1 MNAPA
6 LSLRTRLLL
15 IPLVGAILPLALF
28 GAWLA
33 NSISRS
39 AEELLRARLEESLH
53 RVATGI
59 GARWVSRR
67 ADLLTMAEDDAVQNW
82 LRAQGA
88 DTTRV
93 DFGNTAERLKDA
105 VQSVTLRSADHEHGW
120 RLLANQ
126 TDDPAFTVSV
136 GVFERSSGR
145 RLGAL
150 DAQMRV
156 ASLVPPNAAWTA
168 GAGTL
173 LGIIDAATGTSL
185 VPVPFEPELMTRDR
199 FEWAGEQWMAVRR
212 RLHEPA
218 LELVAASPISP
229 FAQPFEMATRQGLIA
244 LIIVAT
250 LAAIA
255 TTLLTRRTTDSL
267 RELADA
273 ATTIA
278 AGQYGANVSVAE
290 GPDEVGRVAHAF
302 NSMSASLRH
311 TLDQLSERQS
321 LAAVGEF
328 AATLAHEV
336 RNPLTAIRIDLQ
348 RLEEKLPDDPAARAP
363 AARALQ
369 TLSRL
374 DATVTGALRVARSG
388 QATLGRIDLRDPLQA
403 AIHDVLPEL
412 NTRAIQFSE
421 ALPAE
426 PAWVMGDGAALY
438 QLFFNLLL
446 NAAQATPA
454 SGGVNV
460 SLSRS
465 PEGIAVRIA
474 DSGPGIAADATEQV
488 FAPFYTTKPGG
499 TGLGLAIARR
509 IATAHGGHMA
519 IERGSP
525 WGAVLVVQLPCAQR
539 NVLNASS

>member
-1 MNAPA
+1 MSTPT

-39 AEELLRARLEESLH
+39 AEELLRARLEESLQ
-53 RVATGI
+53 RVATGV

-67 ADLLTMAEDDAVQNW
+67 ADLLTVAEDETVQAW
-82 LRAQGA
+82 LRAQAADGA
-88 DTTRV
+88 RV
-93 DFGNTAERLKDA
+93 DLGSTGERLRTA
-105 VQSVTLRSADHEHGW
+105 VQSVTLRSAAHEHGW
-120 RLLANQ
+120 RVLTNQ
-126 TDDPAFTVSV
+126 ADEPAFTVSV
-136 GVFERSSGR
+136 DVFERGSGR

-150 DAQMRV
+150 DAQMRI
-156 ASLVPPNAAWTA
+156 ASLVPSNAAWTA
-168 GAGTL
+168 GAGTV
-173 LGIIDAATGTSL
+173 LGVIDLVTDTSL
-185 VPVPFEPELMTRDR
+185 VPVPFEAELIRLDR
-199 FEWAGEQWMAVRR
+199 FEWSGEQWMAVRR
-212 RLHEPA
+212 RLYEPA
-218 LELVAASPISP
+218 LELVAASPIAP
-229 FAQPFEMATRQGLIA
+229 FAQPFEAATRQGLVA

-250 LAAIA
+250 LAALA

-267 RELADA
+267 RKLADA

-278 AGQYGANVSVAE
+278 AGQYGATVSVAE
-290 GPDEVGRVAHAF
+290 GRDEVGRVAHAF

-348 RLEEKLPDDPAARAP
+348 RLEEQLPDDQAVRAP

-388 QATLGRIDLRDPLQA
+388 QATLGRIDLRDPLRA
-403 AIHDVLPEL
+403 AIHDVLPEMT
-412 NTRAIQFSE
+412 TRGIQFGDS
-421 ALPAE
+421 LPAQ
-426 PAWVMGDGAALY
+426 PTWVMGDGAALY

-446 NAAQATPA
+446 NAAEATPA
-454 SGGVNV
+454 AGSVNV

-465 PEGIAVRIA
+465 ADGVAVRVS
-474 DSGPGIAADATEQV
+474 DSGPGIAAKAAEQV
-488 FAPFYTTKPGG
+488 FAPFYTTKSAG

-509 IATAHGGHMA
+509 ITTAHGGHVT
-519 IERGSP
+519 IENGSVRG
-525 WGAVLVVQLPCAQR
+525 ATVLVQLPA
-539 NVLNASS
+539 VPDVTS

>member
-1 MNAPA
+1 MNARA

-67 ADLLTMAEDDAVQNW
+67 ADLLTVGEDEAVQQW
-82 LRAQGA
+82 LRAGA
-88 DTTRV
+88 ADSRRV
-93 DFGNTAERLKDA
+93 EFGNTGERLKSA
-105 VQSVTLRSADHEHGW
+105 VQSVTLRPADRELEW
-120 RLLANQ
+120 QLLTNQ
-126 TDDPAFTVSV
+126 VDDPTFTVSV
-136 GVFERSSGR
+136 DMFERSSGR

-150 DAQMRV
+150 EAQMRI
-156 ASLVPPNAAWTA
+156 ASLVPSNAAWTA
-168 GAGTL
+168 GAGTV
-173 LGIIDAATGTSL
+173 LGVIDPATGTSL
-185 VPVPFEPELMTRDR
+185 LPLPFDPELITLDR
-199 FEWAGEQWMAVRR
+199 FEWTGEQWLAVRR

-229 FAQPFEMATRQGLIA
+229 FARPFEAATRQGLVA
-244 LIIVAT
+244 LIVVAT
-250 LAAIA
+250 LAAVA
-255 TTLLTRRTTDSL
+255 TTLLTRRTTHSL

-278 AGQYGANVSVAE
+278 AGQYGATVSVAE
-290 GPDEVGRVAHAF
+290 RPDELARVAQAF

-348 RLEEKLPDDPAARAP
+348 RLEEKLADDPAARAP

-369 TLSRL
+369 TLTRL

-388 QATLGRIDLRDPLQA
+388 QATLGRIDLRDPLRA

-454 SGGVNV
+454 NGDVNV

-465 PEGIAVRIA
+465 PEGMVVRIS
-474 DSGPGIAADATEQV
+474 DSGPGIVSDATEQV

-509 IATAHGGHMA
+509 IATAHGGSMA
-519 IERGSP
+519 IESGSP
-525 WGAVLVVQLPCAQR
+525 CGAVLVVQLPTAP
-539 NVLNASS
+539 NVTS

>member
-1 MNAPA
+1 MNARA

-15 IPLVGAILPLALF
+15 IPLVGAVLPLALF

-53 RVATGI
+53 RVATGV

-67 ADLLTMAEDDAVQNW
+67 ADLLTVGEDEVVQQW
-82 LRAQGA
+82 LRAEAA
-88 DTTRV
+88 DSRRV
-93 DFGNTAERLKDA
+93 DFGSAADRLKSA
-105 VQSVTLRSADHEHGW
+105 VQSVTLRPVDREQEW
-120 RLLANQ
+120 QLLTTQA
-126 TDDPAFTVSV
+126 DDPTFAVSV
-136 GVFERSSGR
+136 DMFERSSGR

-150 DAQMRV
+150 EARMRI
-156 ASLVPPNAAWTA
+156 ASLVPSNAAWTA
-168 GAGTL
+168 GAGTV
-173 LGIIDAATGTSL
+173 LGVVDLATGTSL
-185 VPVPFEPELMTRDR
+185 LPLPFDPELITLDR
-199 FEWAGEQWMAVRR
+199 FEWIGEQWLAVRR

-229 FAQPFEMATRQGLIA
+229 FARPFEAATRQGLVA
-244 LIIVAT
+244 LIVVAT
-250 LAAIA
+250 LAAMA
-255 TTLLTRRTTDSL
+255 TTLLTRRTTNSL

-278 AGQYGANVSVAE
+278 AGQYGATVSVAE
-290 GPDEVGRVAHAF
+290 GPDELGRVAHAF

-348 RLEEKLPDDPAARAP
+348 RLEERLQDDPGARAP

-374 DATVTGALRVARSG
+374 DATVSGALRVARSG
-388 QATLGRIDLRDPLQA
+388 QATLGRIDLRDPLRA
-403 AIHDVLPEL
+403 AIHDVLPEI

-454 SGGVNV
+454 RGGVNV
-460 SLSRS
+460 SLLRS
-465 PEGIAVRIA
+465 AEGTAVRIS
-474 DSGPGIAADATEQV
+474 DSGSGIAADAAEQV

-509 IATAHGGHMA
+509 IATAHGGQMA
-519 IERGSP
+519 IESGSRG
-525 WGAVLVVQLPCAQR
+525 GAVLVVQLPTAP
-539 NVLNASS
+539 NVTS

>member
-1 MNAPA
+1 MNAHT

-15 IPLVGAILPLALF
+15 IPLVVAILPMALF
-28 GAWLA
+28 GAWQA
-33 NSISRS
+33 NAISRS

-67 ADLLTMAEDDAVQNW
+67 ADLLTMVEDDAVQNW
-82 LRAQGA
+82 LRAQAA
-88 DTTRV
+88 DTAAV

-105 VQSVTLRSADHEHGW
+105 VQSVTVRPADHEHRW
-120 RLLANQ
+120 HLLANP

-150 DAQMRV
+150 DAQMRI

-168 GAGTL
+168 GAGTV

-185 VPVPFEPELMTRDR
+185 GRVPFEPELMTHDR

-212 RLHEPA
+212 RLHEPP

-229 FAQPFEMATRQGLIA
+229 LAQPFETATRQGLIA

-348 RLEEKLPDDPAARAP
+348 RLEEKLPDDPAARAS

-388 QATLGRIDLRDPLQA
+388 QATLGSIDLRDPLRA
-403 AIHDVLPEL
+403 AIDDVLPEI

-421 ALPAE
+421 ALPAA

-454 SGGVNV
+454 SGAISV

-465 PEGIAVRIA
+465 PEGLAVRVS
-474 DSGPGIAADATEQV
+474 DSGPGIAADVTEQV
-488 FAPFYTTKPGG
+488 FTPFYTTKPGG

-509 IATAHGGHMA
+509 IATAHGGHLV
-519 IERGSP
+519 IEDGSP
-525 WGAVLVVQLPCAQR
+525 RGAVLVVQLPAAPS
-539 NVLNASS
+539 VTS

>member
-1 MNAPA
+1 MIGRT

-28 GAWLA
+28 GVWLA

-67 ADLLTMAEDDAVQNW
+67 ADLLTMAEDEAVQEW
-82 LRAQGA
+82 LRAQAA

-93 DFGNTAERLKDA
+93 DFGSTAERLKST
-105 VQSVTLRSADHEHGW
+105 VQSLTLRPVDHEHGW
-120 RLLANQ
+120 RLLMNQ
-126 TDDPAFTVSV
+126 ADDPSFTASV
-136 GVFERSSGR
+136 DVLERSSGR

-150 DAQMRV
+150 EAQMRI
-156 ASLVPPNAAWTA
+156 ASLVPSNAAWMA
-168 GAGTL
+168 GAGTV
-173 LGIIDAATGTSL
+173 LGIIELATGTSL
-185 VPVPFEPELMTRDR
+185 VPLPFDAELIMLDR
-199 FEWAGEQWMAVRR
+199 FEWSGEQWITVRR
-212 RLHEPA
+212 RLYEPA
-218 LELVAASPISP
+218 LELVVASPIP
-229 FAQPFEMATRQGLIA
+229 PAVQPFEAATRQGLVA
-244 LIIVAT
+244 LTIVAT
-250 LAAIA
+250 LAAMA
-255 TTLLTRRTTDSL
+255 TTFLVRRTTNSL
-267 RELADA
+267 RQLADA

-278 AGQYGANVSVAE
+278 AGQYGATVSVAE
-290 GPDEVGRVAHAF
+290 GRDEVGRVARAF

-311 TLDQLSERQS
+311 TVDQLTERQS

-348 RLEEKLPDDPAARAP
+348 RLEEKLPDDPAVRAP
-363 AARALQ
+363 VARALQ

-374 DATVTGALRVARSG
+374 DATVTGALRVAQSG
-388 QATLGRIDLRDPLQA
+388 RATLGKIDLRDPLRA
-403 AIHDVLPEL
+403 AIHDVLPEI
-412 NTRAIQFSE
+412 NTRGIQFGD

-426 PAWVMGDGAALY
+426 PTWVMGDGAALY

-454 SGGVNV
+454 SGRVHV
-460 SLSRS
+460 SLSRAT
-465 PEGIAVRIA
+465 EGVAVRVS
-474 DSGPGIAADATEQV
+474 DSGPGISAEASEQV

-509 IATAHGGHMA
+509 IATVHGGRVV
-519 IERGSP
+519 IEDGPPR
-525 WGAVLVVQLPCAQR
+525 GAVVVVNLPSAP
-539 NVLNASS
+539 NVTS

>member
-67 ADLLTMAEDDAVQNW
+67 ADLLTVGEAEAVQQW
-82 LRAQGA
+82 LRAEIA
-88 DTTRV
+88 DNRRV
-93 DFGNTAERLKDA
+93 DFGSPGERLKSA
-105 VQSVTLRSADHEHGW
+105 VHSVTLRPADGEQPW
-120 RLLANQ
+120 QLLTNPA
-126 TDDPAFTVSV
+126 DDPTFTVSLDM
-136 GVFERSSGR
+136 FEPSSGR

-150 DAQMRV
+150 DAQMRI
-156 ASLVPPNAAWTA
+156 ASLMPSNAAWTA
-168 GAGTL
+168 GAGTV
-173 LGIIDAATGTSL
+173 LGVIDPATGTSL
-185 VPVPFEPELMTRDR
+185 VPVPFEAQLLGLDR
-199 FEWAGEQWMAVRR
+199 FEWSGEQWMAVRR

-218 LELVAASPISP
+218 LELVAASPIPP
-229 FAQPFEMATRQGLIA
+229 FAQPFEAATRQGLIA

-250 LAAIA
+250 LAAMA
-255 TTLLTRRTTDSL
+255 TTVLTRRTTDSL

-348 RLEEKLPDDPAARAP
+348 RLEEQLPGDSAARAP

-369 TLSRL
+369 TLTRL

-388 QATLGRIDLRDPLQA
+388 QATLGRIDLRDPLRA

-446 NAAQATPA
+446 NAAQATP
-454 SGGVNV
+454 GNGDVHV

-465 PEGIAVRIA
+465 PEGVVVRIS
-474 DSGPGIAADATEQV
+474 DSGPGIGADATEQV

-509 IATAHGGHMA
+509 IATAHGGHMS
-519 IERGSP
+519 IEDGSP
-525 WGAVLVVQLPCAQR
+525 RGALLVVQLPTAP
-539 NVLNASS
+539 NVTS

>member
-67 ADLLTMAEDDAVQNW
+67 ADLLTVGEAEAVQQW
-82 LRAQGA
+82 LRAETAGSR
-88 DTTRV
+88 RV
-93 DFGNTAERLKDA
+93 DFGSPGERLKSA
-105 VQSVTLRSADHEHGW
+105 VHSVTLRPADREQPW
-120 RLLANQ
+120 QLLTNPA
-126 TDDPAFTVSV
+126 DDPTFTVSLDM
-136 GVFERSSGR
+136 FEPSTGR
-145 RLGAL
+145 RVGAL
-150 DAQMRV
+150 DAQMRI
-156 ASLVPPNAAWTA
+156 ASLMPSSAAWTA
-168 GAGTL
+168 GAGTV
-173 LGIIDAATGTSL
+173 LGVIDPATGTSL
-185 VPVPFEPELMTRDR
+185 VPVPFEPKLIGLDR
-199 FEWAGEQWMAVRR
+199 FEWSGEQWMAVRR

-218 LELVAASPISP
+218 LELVAASPIPP
-229 FAQPFEMATRQGLIA
+229 FAQPFEAATRQGLIA

-250 LAAIA
+250 LAAMA

-278 AGQYGANVSVAE
+278 AGQYGAEVSVAE

-302 NSMSASLRH
+302 NSMRASLRH

-348 RLEEKLPDDPAARAP
+348 RLEEQLPDDPAARAP
-363 AARALQ
+363 VARALQ
-369 TLSRL
+369 TLTRL

-388 QATLGRIDLRDPLQA
+388 QATLGRIDLRVPLRA

-421 ALPAE
+421 ALPTE

-454 SGGVNV
+454 NGDVNV

-465 PEGIAVRIA
+465 PGGMVVRIS
-474 DSGPGIAADATEQV
+474 DSGSGIRSDATEQV

-519 IERGSP
+519 IEDGSP
-525 WGAVLVVQLPCAQR
+525 RGAVLVVQLPTAP
-539 NVLNASS
+539 NVTS

>member
-1 MNAPA
+1 MNARP

-15 IPLVGAILPLALF
+15 IPLVVAILPMALF
-28 GAWLA
+28 GAWQA
-33 NSISRS
+33 NAISRS
-39 AEELLRARLEESLH
+39 AEQLLRARLEQSLH

-82 LRAQGA
+82 LRAQAA

-105 VQSVTLRSADHEHGW
+105 VQSVTLRPVDHEHGW

-136 GVFERSSGR
+136 GVFERSSGS

-150 DAQMRV
+150 DAQMRI

-168 GAGTL
+168 GAGTV
-173 LGIIDAATGTSL
+173 LGVIDAATGTSL
-185 VPVPFEPELMTRDR
+185 VPVPFEAGLMTRDR

-229 FAQPFEMATRQGLIA
+229 FAQPFETATRQGLIA
-244 LIIVAT
+244 LVIVAT

-348 RLEEKLPDDPAARAP
+348 RLEEKLAGDPAARAP

-388 QATLGRIDLRDPLQA
+388 QATLGSIDLRDPLRA
-403 AIHDVLPEL
+403 AIHDVLPEI

-454 SGGVNV
+454 SGAVNV
-460 SLSRS
+460 FLSRS
-465 PEGIAVRIA
+465 PEGMTVRVS

-488 FAPFYTTKPGG
+488 FTRFYTTKPGG

-509 IATAHGGHMA
+509 IATAHGGHLA
-519 IERGSP
+519 IEDGSP
-525 WGAVLVVQLPCAQR
+525 RGAVLVVQLPAAPE
-539 NVLNASS
+539 VTS

>member
-1 MNAPA
+1 MNARA
-6 LSLRTRLLL
+6 LTLRTRLLL

-53 RVATGI
+53 RLATGI

-67 ADLLTMAEDDAVQNW
+67 ADLLTVGEDEAVQQW
-82 LRAQGA
+82 LRAGA
-88 DTTRV
+88 ADSRRV
-93 DFGNTAERLKDA
+93 ELGNTGERLKSA
-105 VQSVTLRSADHEHGW
+105 VQSVTLRPADRGQEW
-120 RLLANQ
+120 QLLTNQ
-126 TDDPAFTVSV
+126 VDDPTFTVSV
-136 GVFERSSGR
+136 DMFERSSGR

-150 DAQMRV
+150 EAQMRI
-156 ASLVPPNAAWTA
+156 ASLVPSNAAWTA
-168 GAGTL
+168 GAGTV
-173 LGIIDAATGTSL
+173 LGVIDAATGTSL
-185 VPVPFEPELMTRDR
+185 LPLPFDPELITLDR
-199 FEWAGEQWMAVRR
+199 FEWTGEQWLAVRR

-229 FAQPFEMATRQGLIA
+229 FAQPFEAATRQGLVA
-244 LIIVAT
+244 LIVVAT
-250 LAAIA
+250 LAAVA
-255 TTLLTRRTTDSL
+255 TTLLTRRTTHSL

-278 AGQYGANVSVAE
+278 AGQYGATVSVAE
-290 GPDEVGRVAHAF
+290 RPDELGRVARAF

-348 RLEEKLPDDPAARAP
+348 RLEEKLADDPAARAP

-369 TLSRL
+369 TLTRL

-388 QATLGRIDLRDPLQA
+388 QATLGRIDLRDPLRA

-454 SGGVNV
+454 NGDVNV

-465 PEGIAVRIA
+465 PEGMVVRIS
-474 DSGPGIAADATEQV
+474 DSGSGIVSDATEQV

-509 IATAHGGHMA
+509 IATAHGGSMA
-519 IERGSP
+519 IESGSP
-525 WGAVLVVQLPCAQR
+525 CGAVLVVQLPTAP
-539 NVLNASS
+539 NVTS

>member
-1 MNAPA
+1 MNAHA

-53 RVATGI
+53 RVATGV

-67 ADLLTMAEDDAVQNW
+67 ADLLTVGENDAVQQW
-82 LRAQGA
+82 LRAKA
-88 DTTRV
+88 TDNRRV
-93 DFGNTAERLKDA
+93 DFGSTAERLKNA
-105 VQSVTLRSADHEHGW
+105 VQSVTLRPADRELEW
-120 RLLANQ
+120 QLLTNQ
-126 TDDPAFTVSV
+126 ADDPTFTVSV
-136 GVFERSSGR
+136 DMFERSSGR

-150 DAQMRV
+150 EAQMRI
-156 ASLVPPNAAWTA
+156 ASLVPSNAAWTA
-168 GAGTL
+168 GAGTV
-173 LGIIDAATGTSL
+173 LGVIDLATGTSL
-185 VPVPFEPELMTRDR
+185 LPLPFDPELITLDR
-199 FEWAGEQWMAVRR
+199 FEWSGEQWLAVRR

-218 LELVAASPISP
+218 LELVAASPMSP
-229 FAQPFEMATRQGLIA
+229 FAQPFETATRQGFIA

-255 TTLLTRRTTDSL
+255 TTVLTRRTTDSL

-302 NSMSASLRH
+302 NSMSASLRR

-363 AARALQ
+363 ATRALQ

-388 QATLGRIDLRDPLQA
+388 QATLGRIDVRDPLRA
-403 AIHDVLPEL
+403 AIHDVLPEIQ
-412 NTRAIQFSE
+412 TRAIQFSE

-426 PAWVMGDGAALY
+426 PTWVMGDGAALY

-454 SGGVNV
+454 NGAVDV

-465 PEGIAVRIA
+465 PEGMAVRVC
-474 DSGPGIAADATEQV
+474 DSGPGIAAEAAEQV

-509 IATAHGGHMA
+509 IATAHGGHIA
-519 IERGSP
+519 IESGSP
-525 WGAVLVVQLPCAQR
+525 RGAVVVLHLPTAP
-539 NVLNASS
+539 NVTS

>member
-1 MNAPA
+1 MNART

-15 IPLVGAILPLALF
+15 IPLVVAILPMALF
-28 GAWLA
+28 GAWQA
-33 NSISRS
+33 NAISRS

-59 GARWVSRR
+59 GARWVARR
-67 ADLLTMAEDDAVQNW
+67 ADLLTMVEDDAVQNW
-82 LRAQGA
+82 LRAQTA
-88 DTTRV
+88 NTTRV

-105 VQSVTLRSADHEHGW
+105 VQSVTLRPADHERGW

-136 GVFERSSGR
+136 DVFERSSGH

-156 ASLVPPNAAWTA
+156 ASLVPPNSAWTA
-168 GAGTL
+168 GAGTV
-173 LGIIDAATGTSL
+173 LGVIDAASGTSL
-185 VPVPFEPELMTRDR
+185 VPVPFEPELMTHDR

-212 RLHEPA
+212 RLHEPP

-229 FAQPFEMATRQGLIA
+229 FAQPFETATRQGLIA
-244 LIIVAT
+244 LVIVAT

-255 TTLLTRRTTDSL
+255 TILLTRRTTDSL

-278 AGQYGANVSVAE
+278 AGQYGANVSIAE

-348 RLEEKLPDDPAARAP
+348 RLEEKLSGDPTARAP
-363 AARALQ
+363 ASRALQ

-388 QATLGRIDLRDPLQA
+388 KATLGSIDLRDPLRA
-403 AIHDVLPEL
+403 AIHDVLPEIS
-412 NTRAIQFSE
+412 TRAIQFSE

-446 NAAQATPA
+446 NAAQVTPA
-454 SGGVNV
+454 GGAVNV
-460 SLSRS
+460 SLSPS
-465 PEGIAVRIA
+465 PDGTAVRVS
-474 DSGPGIAADATEQV
+474 DSGSGIAADATEQV

-509 IATAHGGHMA
+509 IATAHGGHLA
-519 IERGSP
+519 IEDSSPRG
-525 WGAVLVVQLPCAQR
+525 ATLVVQLPKAP
-539 NVLNASS
+539 NVTS

>member
-1 MNAPA
+1 MNARG

-39 AEELLRARLEESLH
+39 AEELLRARLEESLQ
-53 RVATGI
+53 RVATGV

-67 ADLLTMAEDDAVQNW
+67 ADLLTIGEDEAVQQW
-82 LRAQGA
+82 LRAEAA
-88 DTTRV
+88 DSRRV
-93 DFGNTAERLKDA
+93 DFGNTGERLKSA
-105 VQSVTLRSADHEHGW
+105 VQSVTIRPADRDLEW
-120 RLLANQ
+120 QLLTNQ
-126 TDDPAFTVSV
+126 ADDSTFTVSV
-136 GVFERSSGR
+136 DMFERSSGR

-150 DAQMRV
+150 EAQMRI
-156 ASLVPPNAAWTA
+156 ASLVPSNAGWTA
-168 GAGTL
+168 GAGTV
-173 LGIIDAATGTSL
+173 LGVMDLATGTSL
-185 VPVPFEPELMTRDR
+185 LPLPFDPELITLDR
-199 FEWAGEQWMAVRR
+199 FEWSGEQWLAVRR

-218 LELVAASPISP
+218 LELVAASSLSP
-229 FAQPFEMATRQGLIA
+229 FAQPFETATRQGFIA

-267 RELADA
+267 RKLADA

-290 GPDEVGRVAHAF
+290 APDEVGRVAHAF
-302 NSMSASLRH
+302 NLMSASLRR

-369 TLSRL
+369 TLTRL

-388 QATLGRIDLRDPLQA
+388 QATLGRIDLRDPLRA
-403 AIHDVLPEL
+403 AIHDVLPEIQ
-412 NTRAIQFSE
+412 THAIQFSE

-426 PAWVMGDGAALY
+426 PTWVMGDAAALY

-454 SGGVNV
+454 NGAVDV

-465 PEGIAVRIA
+465 PAGVAVRVR
-474 DSGPGIAADATEQV
+474 DTGPGIAAEATEQV
-488 FAPFYTTKPGG
+488 FSPFYTTKPGG

-509 IATAHGGHMA
+509 IATAHGGHIA
-519 IERGSP
+519 IEGGSP
-525 WGAVLVVQLPCAQR
+525 RGAVAVLHLPTAP
-539 NVLNASS
+539 NVTS

>member
-1 MNAPA
+1 MSARA

-39 AEELLRARLEESLH
+39 AEEVLRARLEESLH

-67 ADLLTMAEDDAVQNW
+67 ADLLTVGEDEAVQQW
-82 LRAQGA
+82 LRAEAA
-88 DTTRV
+88 DSRRV
-93 DFGNTAERLKDA
+93 DFGSAAERLKSA
-105 VQSVTLRSADHEHGW
+105 VQSVTFRPADREQAW
-120 RLLANQ
+120 QLLTNQ
-126 TDDPAFTVSV
+126 GDDPAFTVSV
-136 GVFERSSGR
+136 DIFERSSGR

-150 DAQMRV
+150 EAQMRV
-156 ASLVPPNAAWTA
+156 ASLVPSNVAWTA
-168 GAGTL
+168 GAGTV
-173 LGIIDAATGTSL
+173 LGVIDSTTGSSL
-185 VPVPFEPELMTRDR
+185 VPVPFEAELIGLDR
-199 FEWAGEQWMAVRR
+199 FAWSGEQWMAVRR

-218 LELVAASPISP
+218 LELVAASPIPP
-229 FAQPFEMATRQGLIA
+229 FAQPFERATRQGLMA

-250 LAAIA
+250 LATIA

-278 AGQYGANVSVAE
+278 AGQYGATVSVAE
-290 GPDEVGRVAHAF
+290 GPDEVGRVAQAF
-302 NSMSASLRH
+302 NSMSASLRQ
-311 TLDQLSERQS
+311 TLDQLAERQS

-328 AATLAHEV
+328 AAALAHEV

-369 TLSRL
+369 TLTRL

-388 QATLGRIDLRDPLQA
+388 QATLGRIDLRVPLRA

-412 NTRAIQFSE
+412 HTRAIRFSE

-454 SGGVNV
+454 NGDVNV

-465 PEGIAVRIA
+465 PEGMVVRIS
-474 DSGPGIAADATEQV
+474 DSGSGVGADATEQV

-519 IERGSP
+519 IEDGSP
-525 WGAVLVVQLPCAQR
+525 RGAVLVVQLPTAP
-539 NVLNASS
+539 NVTP

>member
-1 MNAPA
+1 MNARA

-15 IPLVGAILPLALF
+15 IPLVGAILPLAIF
-28 GAWLA
+28 GGWLA

-53 RVATGI
+53 RVATGV

-67 ADLLTMAEDDAVQNW
+67 ADLLTVGDDEAVQQW
-82 LRAQGA
+82 LRAEA
-88 DTTRV
+88 TDTRV
-93 DFGNTAERLKDA
+93 DFGNTAERLKSA
-105 VQSVTLRSADHEHGW
+105 VQSVTLRPADRALEW
-120 RLLANQ
+120 QLLTNQ
-126 TDDPAFTVSV
+126 ADDPTFTVSV
-136 GVFERSSGR
+136 DMFERSSGR

-150 DAQMRV
+150 EAQMRI
-156 ASLVPPNAAWTA
+156 ASLVPSNAAWTA
-168 GAGTL
+168 GAGTV
-173 LGIIDAATGTSL
+173 LGVIDVATGASL
-185 VPVPFEPELMTRDR
+185 LPLPFDPELITLDR
-199 FEWAGEQWMAVRR
+199 FEWSGEQWLAVRR

-229 FAQPFEMATRQGLIA
+229 FAQPFETATRQGFIA

-302 NSMSASLRH
+302 NSMSASLRR

-388 QATLGRIDLRDPLQA
+388 QATLGRIDVRDPLRA
-403 AIHDVLPEL
+403 AIHDAMPEIH
-412 NTRAIQFSE
+412 TRAIQFSE

-426 PAWVMGDGAALY
+426 PTWVMGDGAALY

-454 SGGVNV
+454 NGAVDV

-465 PEGIAVRIA
+465 PEGMAVRVR

-509 IATAHGGHMA
+509 IATAHGGHIA
-519 IERGSP
+519 IESGSP
-525 WGAVLVVQLPCAQR
+525 RGAVVVLHLPTAP
-539 NVLNASS
+539 NVTS

>member
-1 MNAPA
+1 MNARA
-6 LSLRTRLLL
+6 LTLRTRLLL

-53 RVATGI
+53 RLATGI

-67 ADLLTMAEDDAVQNW
+67 ADLLTVGEDEAVQQW
-82 LRAQGA
+82 LRAGA
-88 DTTRV
+88 ADSRRV
-93 DFGNTAERLKDA
+93 ELGNTGERLKSA
-105 VQSVTLRSADHEHGW
+105 VQSVTLRPADRGQEW
-120 RLLANQ
+120 QLLTNQ
-126 TDDPAFTVSV
+126 VDEPTFTVSV
-136 GVFERSSGR
+136 DMFERSSGR

-150 DAQMRV
+150 EAQMRI
-156 ASLVPPNAAWTA
+156 ASLVPSNAAWTA
-168 GAGTL
+168 GAGTV
-173 LGIIDAATGTSL
+173 LGVIDAATGTSL
-185 VPVPFEPELMTRDR
+185 LPLPFDPELITLDR
-199 FEWAGEQWMAVRR
+199 FEWTGEQWLAVRR

-229 FAQPFEMATRQGLIA
+229 FAQPFEAATRQGLVA
-244 LIIVAT
+244 LIVVAT
-250 LAAIA
+250 LAAVA
-255 TTLLTRRTTDSL
+255 TTLLTRRTTHSL

-278 AGQYGANVSVAE
+278 AGQYGATVSVAE
-290 GPDEVGRVAHAF
+290 RPDELGRVARAF

-348 RLEEKLPDDPAARAP
+348 RLEEKLADDPAARAP

-369 TLSRL
+369 TLTRL

-388 QATLGRIDLRDPLQA
+388 QATLGRIDLRDPLRA

-454 SGGVNV
+454 NGDVNV

-465 PEGIAVRIA
+465 PEGMVVRIS
-474 DSGPGIAADATEQV
+474 DSGSGIVSDATEQV

-509 IATAHGGHMA
+509 IATAHGGSMA
-519 IERGSP
+519 IQSGSP
-525 WGAVLVVQLPCAQR
+525 CGAVLVVQLPTAP
-539 NVLNASS
+539 NVTS

>member
-1 MNAPA
+1 MNARA
-6 LSLRTRLLL
+6 LTLRTRLLL

-53 RVATGI
+53 RLATGI

-67 ADLLTMAEDDAVQNW
+67 ADLLTVGEDEAVQQW
-82 LRAQGA
+82 LRAGA
-88 DTTRV
+88 ADSRRV
-93 DFGNTAERLKDA
+93 ELGNTGERLKSA
-105 VQSVTLRSADHEHGW
+105 VQSVTLRPADRGQEW
-120 RLLANQ
+120 QLLTNQ
-126 TDDPAFTVSV
+126 VDDPTFTVSV
-136 GVFERSSGR
+136 DMFERSSGR

-150 DAQMRV
+150 EAQMRI
-156 ASLVPPNAAWTA
+156 ASLVPSNAAWTA
-168 GAGTL
+168 GAGTV
-173 LGIIDAATGTSL
+173 LGVIDAATGTSL
-185 VPVPFEPELMTRDR
+185 LPLPFDPELITLDR
-199 FEWAGEQWMAVRR
+199 FEWTGEQWLAVRR

-229 FAQPFEMATRQGLIA
+229 FAQPFEAATRQGLVA
-244 LIIVAT
+244 LIVVAT
-250 LAAIA
+250 LAAVA
-255 TTLLTRRTTDSL
+255 TTLLTRRTTHSL

-278 AGQYGANVSVAE
+278 AGQYGATVSVAE
-290 GPDEVGRVAHAF
+290 RPDELGRVARAF

-348 RLEEKLPDDPAARAP
+348 RLEEKLADDPAARAP

-369 TLSRL
+369 TLTRL

-388 QATLGRIDLRDPLQA
+388 QATLGRIDLRDPLRA

-454 SGGVNV
+454 NGDVNV

-465 PEGIAVRIA
+465 PEGMVVRIS
-474 DSGPGIAADATEQV
+474 DSGSGIVSDATEQV

-509 IATAHGGHMA
+509 IATAHGGSMA
-519 IERGSP
+519 IQSGSP
-525 WGAVLVVQLPCAQR
+525 CGAVLVVQLPTAP
-539 NVLNASS
+539 NVTS

>member
-1 MNAPA
+1 MNART

-39 AEELLRARLEESLH
+39 AEELLRVRLDESLH
-53 RVATGI
+53 RVASGI

-67 ADLLTMAEDDAVQNW
+67 ADLLTVGEDEAVQRW
-82 LRAQGA
+82 LRAEAA
-88 DTTRV
+88 DSSRV
-93 DFGNTAERLKDA
+93 DFGSTAERLKSA
-105 VQSVTLRSADHEHGW
+105 VQSVTLRPADREQEW
-120 RLLANQ
+120 QVLTNQ
-126 TDDPAFTVSV
+126 ADDPTFTVSV
-136 GVFERSSGR
+136 DMFERSSGR

-150 DAQMRV
+150 EAQMRI
-156 ASLVPPNAAWTA
+156 ASLVPSSAAWAA
-168 GAGTL
+168 GAGTV
-173 LGIIDAATGTSL
+173 LGVMDLATGTSL
-185 VPVPFEPELMTRDR
+185 LPLPFDPELITRDR
-199 FEWAGEQWMAVRR
+199 FEWTGEQWLAVRR

-229 FAQPFEMATRQGLIA
+229 FAQPFEAATRQGLVA
-244 LIIVAT
+244 LIIVTT
-250 LAAIA
+250 LAAMA
-255 TTLLTRRTTDSL
+255 TTLLTRRTTKSL

-278 AGQYGANVSVAE
+278 AGKYGATVSVAE
-290 GPDEVGRVAHAF
+290 GRDELGRVAHAF

-388 QATLGRIDLRDPLQA
+388 QATLSRIDLRDPLRA
-403 AIHDVLPEL
+403 AIHDVLPEI
-412 NTRAIQFSE
+412 NARAIQFSE

-426 PAWVMGDGAALY
+426 PAWVMADGAALY

-446 NAAQATPA
+446 NAVHATPA
-454 SGGVNV
+454 GGAVNV
-460 SLSRS
+460 SVSRS
-465 PEGIAVRIA
+465 ADGMVVRVS
-474 DSGPGIAADATEQV
+474 DSGSGIAADATEQV

-509 IATAHGGHMA
+509 IATAHGGHLA
-519 IERGSP
+519 IDSGSP
-525 WGAVLVVQLPCAQR
+525 RGAVLLVQLPTAT
-539 NVLNASS
+539 NVTS